1 MTNKDD
7 HESIYKEIFDKIVKG
22 KFDEI
27 KELTDEIDHDD
38 LRYYFKNNTATK
50 DFNGFENGIELFRRI
65 KPGEM
70 KLEDAKELQNIF
82 KTNLNEISKGIF
94 KSVEQKCGLEN
105 IKLLYKSWQA
115 VIKLFNDYS
124 LIASEGK

>member
-105 IKLLYKSWQA
+105 IKLLYKS
-115 VIKLFNDYS
+115 
-124 LIASEGK
+124 